1 MAIDFPSNARTFSR
15 TGERTGGRTKERTF
29 YEPSGGGDCFILLED
44 NSKVLLESSDKL
56 LKEAC

>member
-44 NSKVLLESSDKL
+44 DSKVLLESSDKL